1 MGFSLKLDDVDDND
15 GGTVMTTSTMKNNDV
30 YNVQRTTSPLTSIQW
45 QKHINLVFR
54 IVKPKQRYHTET
66 DCFFFILQNF
76 SVVHCELLLLLV
88 VSTQ

>member
-66 DCFFFILQNF
+66 DCFFSFFKILVLCTAN
-76 SVVHCELLLLLV
+76 CCYCWW
-88 VSTQ
+88 